1 MNWVERRA
9 KQEAE
14 VRNAW
19 FSLLGDMEEA
29 VVSFDKLYATHQQAE
44 ARSYRHSGYFRAVY
58 EPRYPAQ
65 HDAPARRAIDVRLDY
80 RAMRAIA
87 TIDDKE
93 TLSLRF
99 VTGDT
104 GTSGFVS
111 AEGQS
116 LSNDQA
122 SQLLLEQFMFPEWS
136 TAVAVVALAS

>member
-19 FSLLGDMEEA
+19 FSLLAEMEEA
-29 VVSFDKLYATHQQAE
+29 VVSFDKLYACHQQAE
-44 ARSYRHSGYFRAVY
+44 ARAYRHSGYFRAVY

-65 HDAPARRAIDVRLDY
+65 HDAPARRGIDVRLDF
-80 RAMRAIA
+80 RAMRAVA
-87 TIDDKE
+87 TVDDKE
-93 TLSLRF
+93 IISLRF
-99 VTGDT
+99 VAGENITP
-104 GTSGFVS
+104 GFVGP
-111 AEGQS
+111 EGQP

-136 TAVAVVALAS
+136 MAVVAIAS